1 MNKALINTPFLDDLI
16 YKVCS
21 YRLLMIGLSN
31 IFHLTLDAVG
41 DTARDSFLAR
51 SESYSV
57 NDRLKPFKKKDV
69 QTKRSSIARIVSCA
83 VDVMLIWLI
92 PSVRHR

>member
-1 MNKALINTPFLDDLI
+1 
-16 YKVCS
+16 
-21 YRLLMIGLSN
+21 MIRLSN
-31 IFHLTLDAVG
+31 GLCLTLDAVG

-57 NDRLKPFKKKDV
+57 NDRLKPFMKEGIR
-69 QTKRSSIARIVSCA
+69 TKRSSIARLVSCA
-83 VDVMLIWLI
+83 VDVMLILLI